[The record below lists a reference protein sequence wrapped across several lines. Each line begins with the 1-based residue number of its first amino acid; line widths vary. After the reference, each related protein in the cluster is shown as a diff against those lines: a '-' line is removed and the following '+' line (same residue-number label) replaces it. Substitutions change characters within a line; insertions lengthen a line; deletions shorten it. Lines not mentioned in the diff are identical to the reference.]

1 MKLAGSTRCLSQ
13 EILEYCILHLI
24 SKGEI
29 NSSDLVEQLSEA
41 QLIEAEGS
49 IYPLLHRLKSE
60 AWLSTRVE
68 ESEGNPPKKY
78 YLLTEVGK
86 KSLGNYAHNWKKL
99 TRTVQALLKKK

>member
-1 MKLAGSTRCLSQ
+1 MKLAGTSRCLNQ

-29 NSSDLVEQLSEA
+29 NSSDLAEQLTEA

-68 ESEGNPPKKY
+68 QSEGNPSKKY
-78 YLLTEVGK
+78 YLLTEAGK

-99 TRTVQALLKKK
+99 TSTVQTHLKKK

>member
-1 MKLAGSTRCLSQ
+1 MKLAGTSSCLSR

-29 NSSDLVEQLSEA
+29 NSSDLVEQLTEA

-60 AWLSTRVE
+60 SWLSTRVE
-68 ESEGNPPKKY
+68 NSEGNPSKKY
-78 YLLTEVGK
+78 YLLTEVGRQY
-86 KSLGNYAHNWKKL
+86 LGNYAGNWKKL
-99 TRTVQALLKKK
+99 TRTVQTFLKKK